1 MIKSCVLIYAL
12 IINSFSVGEIPAD
25 QNFLDLINCIKVLPT
40 ECLSYSN
47 LLIENFEEDN
57 LETAFKIM
65 WCESRGKAKAYRY
78 EDNASGLFQFIP
90 RTYAWVQQKHNL
102 PYWDYPIGTTYAQ
115 FIPKYNIKAAALLV
129 EDMHSY
135 SPYWKDF
142 SSSEWCWGNTDK
154 FLKLVAKEK
163 GL

>member
-65 WCESRGKAKAYRY
+65 WCESRGNAKAYRY
-78 EDNASGLFQFIP
+78 EDNDSG
-90 RTYAWVQQKHNL
+90 
-102 PYWDYPIGTTYAQ
+102 
-115 FIPKYNIKAAALLV
+115 
-129 EDMHSY
+129 
-135 SPYWKDF
+135 
-142 SSSEWCWGNTDK
+142 
-154 FLKLVAKEK
+154 
-163 GL
+163 

>member
-1 MIKSCVLIYAL
+1 
-12 IINSFSVGEIPAD
+12 
-25 QNFLDLINCIKVLPT
+25 
-40 ECLSYSN
+40 
-47 LLIENFEEDN
+47 
-57 LETAFKIM
+57 M

-78 EDNASGLFQFIP
+78 EDNDSGLFQFIP

-142 SSSEWCWGNTDK
+142 SSSEWCGGNTDK